1 MSDISLFLFRNDLRL
16 KDNMAL
22 AAAVSDGS
30 KVLPLYILDEEE
42 GPWSIGSASR
52 WWLHHS
58 LTALKND
65 IESLGGRLYLRRG
78 NTLQILE
85 QLLSHVDISR
95 LYFSRAYEPQQTK
108 IEDAIYERWHKQ
120 LEVKRYGGY
129 LLFEPE
135 QVLTGQGQPYKVF
148 TPFWKACLTKQA
160 PHPGKQTGF
169 KASDF
174 YCHDIETDAVD
185 DWQLL
190 PVKPDWSAGLGDK
203 WQPGERGADKALKV
217 FIQSALAHYEEDR
230 NRPDRPGTSRLSP
243 HLHFGEIAPARVWH
257 AIQQASAGDEQM
269 AEQALSYI
277 RELGWR
283 DFSNHL
289 LFNWPDLPDKPFRPE
304 YDSFPWQQDK
314 SALRAWQRGET
325 GYPIV
330 DAGMRQL
337 WHSGWMH
344 NRVRMIV
351 GSFLVKHLLLHWRD
365 GEQWFWDTL
374 VDADLANNAAGW
386 QWVAGSGADAA
397 PYFRVFNP
405 ILQGKKFDPDGDY
418 VRQWVPELARLGSRY
433 IHEPWQA
440 DATTLT
446 AAGIEL
452 GKNYPEPLIEHGLG
466 RQRALDAFAA
476 FKGR

>member
-1 MSDISLFLFRNDLRL
+1 
-16 KDNMAL
+16 MAL
-22 AAAVSDGS
+22 SAAVSGGS
-30 KVLPLYILDEEE
+30 KVLPLYIFNEDDKQW
-42 GPWSIGSASR
+42 GMGSASR

-58 LTALKND
+58 LTALSHD

-85 QLLSHVDISR
+85 QLLEQVEVKQ
-95 LYFSRAYEPQQTK
+95 LYFSRTYEPRQRK

-160 PHPGKQTGF
+160 PHPGKQKSF
-169 KASDF
+169 KKADF
-174 YCHDIETDAVD
+174 YNHDIETDALD

-190 PVKPDWSAGLGDK
+190 PVQPDWSAGLREN
-203 WQPGERGADKALKV
+203 WQPGERGAETALQV

-230 NRPDRPGTSRLSP
+230 NRPDRSGTSRLSP
-243 HLHFGEIAPARVWH
+243 HLHFGEIAPVRVWH
-257 AIQQASAGDEQM
+257 EIQLAIAGDEQM
-269 AEQALSYI
+269 AEQGLSYL

-289 LFNWPDLPDKPFRPE
+289 LFNWPDLPDNPFRPE
-304 YDSFPWQQDK
+304 YSSFPWQQDK
-314 SALRAWQRGET
+314 PALRAWQRGQT

-351 GSFLVKHLLLHWRD
+351 GSFLVKHLLLHWRE
-365 GEQWFWDTL
+365 GELWFWDTL

-405 ILQGKKFDPDGDY
+405 ILQGKKFDPEGDY
-418 VRQWVPELARLGSRY
+418 VRQWVPELTRLSSRY

-440 DATTLT
+440 DTSTLA

-452 GKNYPEPLIEHGLG
+452 GKNYPQPLIEHGAG

-476 FKGR
+476 FKDG